1 MGFDSSFGMGTY
13 IQAFVNLARIM
24 HVHGYMVCTFGPF
37 EFILNLYADQSLLLL
52 YQLMSIL
59 QIRIALILTTI
70 SNATVSLISLLV
82 QARSTRVCS

>member
-1 MGFDSSFGMGTY
+1 MSD
-13 IQAFVNLARIM
+13 
-24 HVHGYMVCTFGPF
+24 GYMVCMFGPF

>member
-1 MGFDSSFGMGTY
+1 MSMG
-13 IQAFVNLARIM
+13 II
-24 HVHGYMVCTFGPF
+24 MVCMFGPF

>member
-1 MGFDSSFGMGTY
+1 MS
-13 IQAFVNLARIM
+13 I
-24 HVHGYMVCTFGPF
+24 HGYMVCMFGPF

>member
-24 HVHGYMVCTFGPF
+24 HVHGYMVLCTFGPF
-37 EFILNLYADQSLLLL
+37 EFILNLYADQPLLLL

-59 QIRIALILTTI
+59 QIRIALILTTV

-82 QARSTRVCS
+82 QARSTRVC

>member
-1 MGFDSSFGMGTY
+1 
-13 IQAFVNLARIM
+13 
-24 HVHGYMVCTFGPF
+24 MVCMFGPF